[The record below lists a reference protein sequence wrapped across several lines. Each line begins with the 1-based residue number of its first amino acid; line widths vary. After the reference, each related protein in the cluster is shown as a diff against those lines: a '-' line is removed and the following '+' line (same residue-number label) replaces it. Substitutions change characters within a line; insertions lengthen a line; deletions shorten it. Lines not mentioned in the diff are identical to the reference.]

1 VPPPALAAPPI
12 LAAKLGPA
20 AAAIEARHRADV
32 RAGRWRQLG
41 IVLLLLALSLAS
53 GWYSEFSA
61 TRLLEGLP
69 GVADYVGRTLPVLR
83 AESLGAD
90 LREWYWNL
98 GERLLLLVD
107 TALIAYVGTVVGA
120 GLALLL
126 SFPASARHTPHPA
139 LAFAVRRVL
148 ETARSVPV
156 LVFALIFV
164 FAFGLGPLPGAMAL
178 AVHTMGALGKLYA
191 EIHEN
196 AEAAPVE
203 AVRAA
208 GGSWVQQ
215 MRFGVLPQSM
225 PGVVSYGLLRF
236 EINVREASILGF
248 VGAGGIG
255 EELYTVVRRF
265 EYADISALVLLILA
279 TVTLLDFAC
288 TRLRRRITG
297 ALSAA

>member
-1 VPPPALAAPPI
+1 MGLPTRAAPPP
-12 LAAKLGPA
+12 LGPD
-20 AAAIEARHRADV
+20 AAAIEMRHHAAGL
-32 RAGRWRQLG
+32 AGRWRG
-41 IVLLLLALSLAS
+41 VGVVMLLLAMVLAS
-53 GWYSEFSA
+53 GWYSEVDGGK
-61 TRLLEGLP
+61 LIDGLP
-69 GVADYVGRTLPVLR
+69 RVANYVARTLPPLR
-83 AESLGAD
+83 LETLGAD
-90 LREWYWNL
+90 LGEWYWNL
-98 GERLLLLVD
+98 GEWLVLLLD

-126 SFPASARHTPHPA
+126 SFAASSAHSPSPA

-148 ETARSVPV
+148 EAARSVPV

-196 AEAAPVE
+196 AETGPVD

-208 GGSWVQQ
+208 GGSWAQQ

-236 EINVREASILGF
+236 EINVREASVLGL

-265 EYADISALVLLILA
+265 EYVDISALVLLILA
-279 TVTLLDFAC
+279 TVTLLDFVC
-288 TRLRRRITG
+288 GRLRRRITG
-297 ALSAA
+297 ALSPA

>member
-1 VPPPALAAPPI
+1 MPVPALPTP
-12 LAAKLGPA
+12 LGTEA
-20 AAAIEARHRADV
+20 TAIEARHRAAMH
-32 RAGRWRQLG
+32 AGYGRGAGATLL
-41 IVLLLLALSLAS
+41 VLAAVLAS
-53 GWYSEFSA
+53 GWYSEFDGGK
-61 TRLLEGLP
+61 LLEGLP
-69 GVADYVGRTLPVLR
+69 RIADYIGRTLPPLH
-83 AESLGAD
+83 AATLGTD
-90 LREWYWNL
+90 LAEWYWNL
-98 GERLLLLVD
+98 GEWLLLLVD
-107 TALIAYVGTVVGA
+107 TALIAYVGTVIGA

-126 SFPASARHTPHPA
+126 SFLASAAHTPHSA
-139 LAFAVRRVL
+139 IAFAVRRVL
-148 ETARSVPV
+148 ETARAVPV

-178 AVHTMGALGKLYA
+178 AVHTMGALGKLYG

-196 AEAAPVE
+196 ADPAPVE
-203 AVRAA
+203 AIRAA
-208 GGSWVQQ
+208 GGSWAQQ

-279 TVTLLDFAC
+279 AVMLLDAVC
-288 TRLRRRITG
+288 SRLRRRITG

>member
-1 VPPPALAAPPI
+1 MPPTAPGALRPAPLGTQAAS
-12 LAAKLGPA
+12 
-20 AAAIEARHRADV
+20 IEARHRAEL
-32 RAGRWRQLG
+32 RSGWWRQAG
-41 IVLLLLALSLAS
+41 ILLLLLALSLAS

-61 TRLLEGLP
+61 GRLVEGLP
-69 GVADYVGRTLPVLR
+69 RIADYVGRTLPILR
-83 AESLGAD
+83 AETLGAD
-90 LREWYWNL
+90 LGEWYWNL
-98 GERLLLLVD
+98 GGWLLLLVD

-139 LAFAVRRVL
+139 LAFAVRRLL
-148 ETARSVPV
+148 EGARSVPV

-196 AEAAPVE
+196 AEPAPVE

-208 GGSWVQQ
+208 GGSWAEQ

-225 PGVVSYGLLRF
+225 PGVMSYGLLRF

-265 EYADISALVLLILA
+265 EYADISALVLVILA
-279 TVTLLDFAC
+279 AVTLLDFAC